1 MFLVKS
7 LERLKHPDRTIRR
20 ISRLDSQPRPFA
32 VRFQLL
38 VLTIT
43 SLKNLD
49 RQNKQLG
56 QRNLS
61 QGMFLLDALGAMVVI
76 NMLDLVPEHRSELV
90 FTIHQRQ
97 QALADINV
105 PTRQGE
111 GVNEVLLWDVM
122 ESVRQLAVGMRVNL
136 TGMRVSSCSVSAIRY
151 NRAAGLA
158 GASTLRRSLTTT
170 AATPIIKIPANVSP
184 RFIGIAAACHDS
196 AYRGK
201 KLATARCPA
210 R

>member
-111 GVNEVLLWDVM
+111 VVNEVLLWDVM
-122 ESVRQLAVGMRVNL
+122 D
-136 TGMRVSSCSVSAIRY
+136 
-151 NRAAGLA
+151 LA

-201 KLATARCPA
+201 KLV
-210 R
+210 

>member
-76 NMLDLVPEHRSELV
+76 NMLDLVPEIEHIDHYHCAERV
-90 FTIHQRQ
+90 Q
-97 QALADINV
+97 QGHA
-105 PTRQGE
+105 
-111 GVNEVLLWDVM
+111 
-122 ESVRQLAVGMRVNL
+122 
-136 TGMRVSSCSVSAIRY
+136 
-151 NRAAGLA
+151 
-158 GASTLRRSLTTT
+158 
-170 AATPIIKIPANVSP
+170 
-184 RFIGIAAACHDS
+184 
-196 AYRGK
+196 
-201 KLATARCPA
+201 
-210 R
+210 

>member
-1 MFLVKS
+1 
-7 LERLKHPDRTIRR
+7 RHTRW
-20 ISRLDSQPRPFA
+20 PRDWSSD
-32 VRFQLL
+32 VCSSDL
-38 VLTIT
+38 LTIT

-122 ESVRQLAVGMRVNL
+122 ESVRQLAVGMRRHV
-136 TGMRVSSCSVSAIRY
+136 RPH
-151 NRAAGLA
+151 
-158 GASTLRRSLTTT
+158 LRDLW
-170 AATPIIKIPANVSP
+170 P
-184 RFIGIAAACHDS
+184 
-196 AYRGK
+196 
-201 KLATARCPA
+201 
-210 R
+210 

>member
-7 LERLKHPDRTIRR
+7 LERLKHPDRTISR

-122 ESVRQLAVGMRVNL
+122 ESVRQLAVGMRRHVRPYLRDVCLNL
-136 TGMRVSSCSVSAIRY
+136 RDFRIGFVSSRC
-151 NRAAGLA
+151 
-158 GASTLRRSLTTT
+158 
-170 AATPIIKIPANVSP
+170 
-184 RFIGIAAACHDS
+184 GI
-196 AYRGK
+196 
-201 KLATARCPA
+201 
-210 R
+210 

>member
-76 NMLDLVPEHRSELV
+76 NMLDLVPELFVLRSEEHTSEL
-90 FTIHQRQ
+90 QS
-97 QALADINV
+97 LA
-105 PTRQGE
+105 
-111 GVNEVLLWDVM
+111 
-122 ESVRQLAVGMRVNL
+122 
-136 TGMRVSSCSVSAIRY
+136 
-151 NRAAGLA
+151 
-158 GASTLRRSLTTT
+158 
-170 AATPIIKIPANVSP
+170 
-184 RFIGIAAACHDS
+184 
-196 AYRGK
+196 
-201 KLATARCPA
+201 
-210 R
+210 